1 MLEPLT
7 GNIAGGEIGVGWRC
21 FVRWP
26 QEGRSAFYSSHDVE
40 FSTGLIVRN
49 LYGSCM
55 SVCFDCYVSMLCSV
69 CWWSHQAPA
78 FLLSA
83 FRWRG
88 ELGRW
93 SCYDVLVRYTGLR
106 EIERERERGR
116 EQMRARQSARACA
129 RAIERRERVRAREKG
144 KRELVW
150 YVPSLH
156 TRPRLAY
163 PLRCRGY

>member
-129 RAIERRERVRAREKG
+129 RAIEGRESSYG
-144 KRELVW
+144 TYL
-150 YVPSLH
+150 P
-156 TRPRLAY
+156 
-163 PLRCRGY
+163 